1 MAFRITPSL
10 GPQIDEVFPTTGPY
24 WDNQLAN
31 ISINGVTIEPSYKL
45 GSVVRGS
52 DGGEYL
58 FVKAS
63 GTIAA
68 TSDTGTQVALTRVGD
83 GYTADTGSGGWY
95 TPPDSAVATGEYVH
109 VRRGAWNAN
118 PA

>member
-1 MAFRITPSL
+1 MAFRITPTL

-24 WDNQLAN
+24 WDNQLAGV
-31 ISINGVTIEPSYKL
+31 SIGGVTIEPSYKL
-45 GSVVRGS
+45 GTVVRGS

-63 GTIAA
+63 AIIASTA
-68 TSDTGTQVALTRVGD
+68 NTGTEVILTRVGD
-83 GYTADTGSGGWY
+83 GYTAATGSGGWF
-95 TPPDSAVATGEYVH
+95 TPPASAVANGEYVH

>member
-10 GPQIDEVFPTTGPY
+10 GPQIDEAFPTTGPY
-24 WDNQLAN
+24 WDNQLAV

-52 DGGEYL
+52 DGGEYF

-63 GTIAA
+63 AALAGTA
-68 TSDTGTQVALTRVGD
+68 STGTQVTLSRVGD
-83 GYTADTGSGGWY
+83 GYTAATGSGGFW
-95 TPPDSAVATGEYVH
+95 TPPNTPVAEGGFVH
-109 VRRGAWNAN
+109 VRRGGWNAV

>member
-1 MAFRITPSL
+1 MAKRITPTL

-24 WDNQLAN
+24 WDNQLAG

-45 GSVVRGS
+45 GTVVRGS

-63 GTIAA
+63 AIIASTA
-68 TSDTGTQVALTRVGD
+68 TTGTQVALTRVGD
-83 GYTADTGSGGWY
+83 GYTAETGSGGWY
-95 TPPDSAVATGEYVH
+95 TPPASALAANEYVH
-109 VRRGAWNAN
+109 VRRGAWNAV